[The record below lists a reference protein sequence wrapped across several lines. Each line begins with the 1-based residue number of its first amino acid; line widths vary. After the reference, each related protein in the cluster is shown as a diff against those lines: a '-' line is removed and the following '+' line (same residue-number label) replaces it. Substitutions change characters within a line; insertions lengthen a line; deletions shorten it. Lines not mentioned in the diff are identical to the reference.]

1 MHCPLQARSQSNSL
15 DVRPLKLYY
24 HKKIKEE
31 TKQMI
36 EQMTDAA
43 HVLTPSP
50 PPTPPNPH
58 QHKLI
63 ICLKCCLIGI
73 FFSSV
78 NIQRPFHQMSA
89 KTEGRCRWF
98 KHRNIIW
105 VEIFFSL
112 LSSRHSLRLK
122 TPHHFPSSF
131 QNLFIYILST

>member
-50 PPTPPNPH
+50 PPTPPPNPR

-78 NIQRPFHQMSA
+78 NSQRPFHQMSA
-89 KTEGRCRWF
+89 KTEGRWF

-105 VEIFFSL
+105 VGIFFF